1 MSVVVLRLQGLAT
14 EAGSE
19 DIRRFFHGLLIPEGG
34 VHITGGEK
42 GEAFIIFPSERQAQ
56 LAMRNSGKR
65 LRGSSV
71 SLHIS
76 SVDELKQKM
85 ESRLRKANTPAVENK
100 TVPSV
105 SFSPEVNGKLLLS
118 LMAAIQGQLSNNKV
132 NESQAP
138 NQMPENFKRTV
149 QQHSPADQTN
159 AEFTPSGRVAHGF
172 ASTELESSGQNI
184 NSSKPGY
191 LRLYGLPD
199 FVAEHDVRH
208 FLQGLSVLGIIT
220 NVRLPLGFCCLVKL
234 ASLAEAQKGLKYNN
248 TKFKEFDVE
257 VRPAHEKMWTDAME
271 QSGKC
276 MQDMQ
281 TQSCSVPKKI
291 NLDRNAHGDLSRKRS
306 GEEQTSLGSPKR
318 HCQNSPPHTEL
329 YVIVNNLSKNIT
341 KTEIKHIFSCPEI
354 PNCRIKH
361 LLSKWGERTSTAFI
375 TFEHAE
381 DYATALN
388 MNGTTVGLKNIEV
401 SSITRE
407 EMLAILGRNRLIKIW
422 RPQPYV
428 KAKDNLLCIYAR
440 NFPANVM
447 KIDVRDFFMD
457 FQVCENKIRLLMDSQ
472 GNGIGEAIVDLGCE
486 KIARQAQNVLHGRH
500 FMGTKILLARI
511 SRQQMKEILGTL

>member
-1 MSVVVLRLQGLAT
+1 MTKVILRLQGLTT

-19 DIRRFFHGLLIPEGG
+19 DIRRFFHGLHIPEGG

-42 GEAFIIFPSERQAQ
+42 GEAFIIFQSERQAQ
-56 LAMRNSGKR
+56 LAMRNTGKC
-65 LRGSSV
+65 LIGSSV

-76 SVDELKQKM
+76 SLDELKQKM
-85 ESRLRKANTPAVENK
+85 QASLKKANTPAVESK
-100 TVPSV
+100 TVPHV
-105 SFSPEVNGKLLLS
+105 SFSPEINETLLLS
-118 LMAAIQGQLSNNKV
+118 LMAAVQGQLSNNKV

-138 NQMPENFKRTV
+138 NQMSENFKQTV
-149 QQHSPADQTN
+149 QGPSPAGQTN
-159 AEFTPSGRVAHGF
+159 ADFTASGRVAHGF
-172 ASTELESSGQNI
+172 ASTEQESSGQNI
-184 NSSKPGY
+184 SSSKPGY

-208 FLQGLSVLGIIT
+208 FLQGLSVLVIIT
-220 NVRLPLGFCCLVKL
+220 NVRLPLGFWCLVKL
-234 ASLAEAQKGLKYNN
+234 TSLAEAQKGLKYNH
-248 TKFKEFDVE
+248 TKFKEFDIE

-276 MQDMQ
+276 MHDMQ
-281 TQSCSVPKKI
+281 SHAFSDPKKI
-291 NLDRNAHGDLSRKRS
+291 NVDRNTHGDFSRKRS
-306 GEEQTSLGSPKR
+306 VEKQPSLGSPKR

-329 YVIVNNLSKNIT
+329 YVIVNNLSTNIT
-341 KTEIKHIFSCPEI
+341 KTEIKNIFSCPEI
-354 PNCRIKH
+354 HNSRIKH
-361 LLSKWGERTSTAFI
+361 LLNKWGERTSTAFV

-407 EMLAILGRNRLIKIW
+407 EMLAILSRNRVIKIW
-422 RPQPYV
+422 RPQPYI
-428 KAKDNLLCIYAR
+428 KAQDDLLCIYAR

-447 KIDVRDFFMD
+447 KIEVRDFFMR
-457 FQVCENKIRLLMDSQ
+457 FPVCENKIRLLLDSQ
-472 GNGIGEAIVDLGCE
+472 GNGIGEAIVDLGCD
-486 KIARQAQNVLHGRH
+486 KIARQAQEVLHGMH
-500 FMGTKILLARI
+500 FMGTKILLTRI

>member
-1 MSVVVLRLQGLAT
+1 MTVVVLRLQGLTT

-19 DIRRFFHGLLIPEGG
+19 DIRRFFHGLQIPEGG
-34 VHITGGEK
+34 VHITGGEM

-85 ESRLRKANTPAVENK
+85 ESRLRKANIPAVESE

-132 NESQAP
+132 NENQAP
-138 NQMPENFKRTV
+138 NQMPENFKQTV
-149 QQHSPADQTN
+149 QQPSPADQTN
-159 AEFTPSGRVAHGF
+159 AAFAPSGRVEHGF
-172 ASTELESSGQNI
+172 ASTALESSGQNF
-184 NSSKPGY
+184 NSCKLGY

-208 FLQGLSVLGIIT
+208 FLQGLPVLGIIK

-234 ASLAEAQKGLKYNN
+234 ASFVEAQKGLKYNH
-248 TKFKEFDVE
+248 TKFKEFDIE

-276 MQDMQ
+276 MQGMR
-281 TQSCSVPKKI
+281 SPAFSEPKKI
-291 NLDRNAHGDLSRKRS
+291 NLDRNTHGDFAGKRS
-306 GEEQTSLGSPKR
+306 VEEPASLGSPKR

-329 YVIVNNLSKNIT
+329 YVVVNNLSKNIT
-341 KTEIKHIFSCPEI
+341 KTEIKNIFSCPEI
-354 PNCRIKH
+354 PNSRIKH

-440 NFPANVM
+440 NFPANAMKKDVM
-447 KIDVRDFFMD
+447 DFFMD
-457 FQVCENKIRLLMDSQ
+457 FQVCENKIRLLMDSR

-486 KIARQAQNVLHGRH
+486 KIARQAQNVLHKRH